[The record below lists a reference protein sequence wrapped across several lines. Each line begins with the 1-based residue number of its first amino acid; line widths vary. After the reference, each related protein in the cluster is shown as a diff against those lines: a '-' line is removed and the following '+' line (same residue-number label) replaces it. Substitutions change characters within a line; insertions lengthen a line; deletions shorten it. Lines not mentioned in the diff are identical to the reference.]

1 MSMKIFLEE
10 DKQKAKEKKLMFS
23 TTLPKNLQDSLK
35 EAVGIYHRKKVDY
48 IRAALA
54 HFFRMDETEQ
64 ERSILSV
71 YSKMDVTRLRP
82 FTTSISESLLS
93 SLEEVAKQINRS
105 KAEIVRT
112 ALFVF
117 LNKSVTEQEKEIK
130 KTLSR

>member
-1 MSMKIFLEE
+1 MKIFLEE
-10 DKQKAKEKKLMFS
+10 DKPKVKEKKLMFS

-35 EAVGIYHRKKVDY
+35 EAVGIYRRKKVDY
-48 IRAALA
+48 VRAALA
-54 HFFRMDETEQ
+54 NFFRMDESEQ

-71 YSKMDVTRLRP
+71 YSKMDSTRLRP

-93 SLEEVAKQINRS
+93 GLEEVAQKINRS

-112 ALFVF
+112 ALFIF